1 MSHNAL
7 PITFSTHPDTVGLL
21 RHESGAVSLS
31 AARHRA
37 CLEAAWEIEALARL
51 LPDLALRD
59 DDALPLQVRGVA
71 RRLGD
76 LAGAV
81 MSGLDDGVVVDLAV
95 GRSVTGRAIS
105 VGAEEVV

>member
-1 MSHNAL
+1 MSQTAL
-7 PITFSTHPDTVGLL
+7 PVHPVTFSTHPDTVGLV
-21 RHESGAVSLS
+21 RHASGAVSLS
-31 AARHRA
+31 PARHRA

-59 DDALPLQVRGVA
+59 DDALPLQVRGLA

-81 MSGLDDGVVVDLAV
+81 MSGLDDGVVMDKDVPH
-95 GRSVTGRAIS
+95 RSGG
-105 VGAEEVV
+105 GAARCSA

>member
-1 MSHNAL
+1 MSQNAL
-7 PITFSTHPDTVGLL
+7 PVTFSTHPDTVGLH
-21 RHESGAVSLS
+21 RHDSGAVSLS
-31 AARHRA
+31 PARHRA

-59 DDALPLQVRGVA
+59 DDALPLQMRGVA

-81 MSGLDDGVVVDLAV
+81 MSGLDDGAAVD
-95 GRSVTGRAIS
+95 RALCRS
-105 VGAEEVV
+105 VGA

>member
-7 PITFSTHPDTVGLL
+7 PITFSNDPDTVGLL

-81 MSGLDDGVVVDLAV
+81 MSGLDDGVVVDGVLIGNGV
-95 GRSVTGRAIS
+95 GNKTWVQG
-105 VGAEEVV
+105 

>member
-7 PITFSTHPDTVGLL
+7 PISFSTHPDAVGLH

-31 AARHRA
+31 PARHRA

-81 MSGLDDGVVVDLAV
+81 MSGLDDGVVVDGVLIGNGV
-95 GRSVTGRAIS
+95 GNKTWVQG
-105 VGAEEVV
+105 

>member
-1 MSHNAL
+1 MSQTAL
-7 PITFSTHPDTVGLL
+7 PLHPVTFSTHPDTVGLH
-21 RHESGAVSLS
+21 RHDSGAVSLS
-31 AARHRA
+31 PARHRA

-51 LPDLALRD
+51 LPDLALRN

-81 MSGLDDGVVVDLAV
+81 MSGLDDRAAVD
-95 GRSVTGRAIS
+95 RALCRS
-105 VGAEEVV
+105 VGA